1 MIEDQTISTH
11 PNAELLERLKKD
23 LLEAYKVEENFWKQC
38 NRQLWL
44 HLGDKN
50 TGCFHASTEKRKSM
64 NKFAVL
70 ENEDGVPVYKEKE
83 ITATIERYFS
93 KLFTPNI
100 CNLELMDKTVSKAIY
115 PRITNEQNETLTR
128 IPSSEGS
135 RKLYFSSIMKKPQA
149 LMVSLRVSSRRIGQ

>member
-1 MIEDQTISTH
+1 
-11 PNAELLERLKKD
+11 
-23 LLEAYKVEENFWKQC
+23 
-38 NRQLWL
+38 
-44 HLGDKN
+44 
-50 TGCFHASTEKRKSM
+50 M

-93 KLFTPNI
+93 KLFTPNV

-135 RKLYFSSIMKKPQA
+135 RKLYFSSIMKKAPGPDGFSACFFQKNWTVMGRDIVKEIQDFFISGSMPTINETHVR
-149 LMVSLRVSSRRIGQ
+149 LIPKD